1 MNKINNELINPL
13 TEFSS
18 EQLNIYEENIK
29 KLNKINDN
37 YKEYKDLLHFS
48 KNNYYKISYKA
59 KNSDL
64 HLKNNPKFKG
74 ESNKDDSS
82 DLLLID
88 KMMAKNAELFYKYE
102 LSRYYQNM
110 I

>member
-29 KLNKINDN
+29 KLNEIND
-37 YKEYKDLLHFS
+37 
-48 KNNYYKISYKA
+48 NYYKISYKA

-64 HLKNNPKFKG
+64 NLKNNPKFKG

-88 KMMAKNAELFYKYE
+88 KMMAKNA
-102 LSRYYQNM
+102 
-110 I
+110 